1 MANTL
6 LEAAK
11 LALDALERDGLL
23 IDVQESLRSALD
35 AAEIEPGGS
44 QMVTAMDHP
53 FGGEAAVLY
62 LSVLDQIG
70 RQQPHLTVADVYA
83 VLNLLSAEAEV
94 QLSMDMARRV
104 AGHNVEFSG
113 DRSESAATTG

>member
-1 MANTL
+1 MA
-6 LEAAK
+6 
-11 LALDALERDGLL
+11 
-23 IDVQESLRSALD
+23 
-35 AAEIEPGGS
+35 
-44 QMVTAMDHP
+44 TAMHHP

-94 QLSMDMARRV
+94 QLSMDMARRL
-104 AGHNVEFSG
+104 AGHNAALTGE
-113 DRSESAATTG
+113 RSESELKA